1 MANGVTLSATATIIP
16 GSASGQ
22 GIAEGF
28 ILSAGSV
35 FDPGAAIGGASA
47 TAAGAVWQA
56 SAAILPGATSVG
68 AQGPSVT
75 LTSVATFIPGTTQV
89 RVYALPRGAFTAATG
104 RGAFPGAI
112 PRTNF
117 D

>member
-16 GSASGQ
+16 GSAIGQ

-47 TAAGAVWQA
+47 TAAGALWE
-56 SAAILPGATSVG
+56 SAAVILPGAASVG

-75 LTSVATFIPGTTQV
+75 LTSVATFTPGTTQV
-89 RVYALPRGAFTAATG
+89 RVYALPRGAFT
-104 RGAFPGAI
+104 GAI

-117 D
+117 H

>member
-1 MANGVTLSATATIIP
+1 MANGVTLSATVSFSP
-16 GSASGQ
+16 GSAIGQ
-22 GIAEGF
+22 GIAQGF

-56 SAAILPGATSVG
+56 AAAILPGAASVG

-75 LTSVATFIPGTTQV
+75 LTSVATFTPGTTRV
-89 RVYALPRGAFTAATG
+89 RVYAMPRGAFTPAAS
-104 RGAFPGAI
+104 RGALTGAI
-112 PRTNF
+112 PRTDF